1 MWETCFLIGA
11 WLWPA
16 YYLGL
21 LAGQATGSVTAL
33 RRMSEWMHSG
43 KRPALRT
50 PLLRQQIE
58 GLTLNHDVL
67 PTHRKNGIE
76 LHGRSGR

>member
-11 WLWPA
+11 WPWPA

-58 GLTLNHDVL
+58 GLTLNRDVL
-67 PTHRKNGIE
+67 PTLRKNVIE
-76 LHGRSGR
+76 SRGRSGR